1 MSNGTANSF
10 LWTSLGLVGPLAAR
24 VSGSVP
30 RGGVTGI
37 SIDTRTLQKGDLFFA
52 IKGPSSDGHDYA
64 GAAFE
69 KGAVAAVV
77 DEAHAE
83 ALRPLGP
90 LYVVSDVLPALERL
104 GVAARARA
112 PARIVA
118 VTGSAG
124 KTSTKEAVRLVLTQA
139 GLPRAGCLVQ
149 QSLGRAAHP
158 GANAETYKLRIY
170 EIGMNHQGEITPL
183 SAMVRPHVPRDQQ
196 RQ

>member
-1 MSNGTANSF
+1 
-10 LWTSLGLVGPLAAR
+10 
-24 VSGSVP
+24 
-30 RGGVTGI
+30 
-37 SIDTRTLQKGDLFFA
+37 FA

-69 KGAVAAVV
+69 KSAFAAVV

-104 GVAARARA
+104 GAAARARS

-124 KTSTKEAVRLVLTQA
+124 KTSTKEALRLP
-139 GLPRAGCLVQ
+139 LPPRGGVPPPA
-149 QSLGRAAHP
+149 
-158 GANAETYKLRIY
+158 
-170 EIGMNHQGEITPL
+170 
-183 SAMVRPHVPRDQQ
+183 RPPHT
-196 RQ
+196 